1 MELKRRCMPRGKER
15 KPMTKELGVK
25 DATRFVMEYEP
36 GSGDYT
42 KTRKKLFRGKSV
54 SDIVRDMKK
63 KK

>member
-1 MELKRRCMPRGKER
+1 MKSLSEIRKRGWE
-15 KPMTKELGVK
+15 TLVKELGVK

-54 SDIVRDMKK
+54 NDIVRDMKK